1 MGFQLF
7 KKNALVGGVLVNE
20 KSIVSLLHNNI
31 GVVKL
36 AHHPPRNLGGHGQLG
51 LLHFFRLF
59 FFGGSGEYRRNFFH
73 FGWGLARL
81 NLRKHHELPQGHI
94 DGTLNFCRRCCRR
107 SLLRLGRIF

>member
-7 KKNALVGGVLVNE
+7 KENALVGGVLVDE
-20 KSIVSLLHNNI
+20 KRVVSLLHNNI

-59 FFGGSGEYRRNFFH
+59 FFWGSGGNRRRLFCL
-73 FGWGLARL
+73 GRGLACL
-81 NLRKHHELPQGHI
+81 NLGQHYKLPQGHI
-94 DGTLNFCRRCCRR
+94 GRTLDFRRRCRRRG
-107 SLLRLGRIF
+107 LLRLGCVL

>member
-1 MGFQLF
+1 M
-7 KKNALVGGVLVNE
+7 GGVLVNE

-36 AHHPPRNLGGHGQLG
+36 AHHPPLDLGGHGQLG

-59 FFGGSGEYRRNFFH
+59 FFGGSGGDRRNFFR

-94 DGTLNFCRRCCRR
+94 DGTLNFCRRCRR
-107 SLLRLGRIF
+107 RCLLRLGRVL